1 MDFLKLFKDMEQLFT
16 PFSQAEKGNLLDAMM
31 AYAFR
36 GEDTEFSGNE
46 RFVWP
51 ALRRHFDQCAAY
63 TDTRRE
69 NGAKGGR
76 PKTKNNQAE
85 TSVSENNQGTTF
97 GLDEKTIKEQ
107 EQEQEQEQEH
117 IQEQEQGVTVKRAQA
132 RRFTPPTIE
141 EVRAYCQERRNH
153 VDPQRFINHY
163 SSNGWRVG
171 KNPMKD
177 WKAAIRN
184 WEGNEY
190 TSGTRDSPA
199 NQGIMSRTEEHK
211 NTPGFW
217 ESIEVDLD
225 AADEHGRLPGEPG
238 YGT

>member
-1 MDFLKLFKDMEQLFT
+1 MDFLKLFADMEQLFEPYT
-16 PFSQAEKGNLLDAMM
+16 DEERGRLLTAMM

-36 GEDTEFSGNE
+36 GEDTEFEGNE
-46 RFVWP
+46 RFLWP
-51 ALRRHFDQCAAY
+51 VLRRHIEQCIAY
-63 TDTRRE
+63 SDRMAELGR
-69 NGAKGGR
+69 KGGKASAASSESKR
-76 PKTKNNQAE
+76 RLEPLQAE
-85 TSVSENNQGTTF
+85 ASAASSGSK
-97 GLDEKTIKEQ
+97 L
-107 EQEQEQEQEH
+107 QEQEQEH

-141 EVRAYCQERRNH
+141 EVRDYCQERRNH

-177 WKAAIRN
+177 WKAAVRN

-225 AADEHGRLPGEPG
+225 AADEHGRLPGEVG
-238 YGT
+238 YRT